1 MQHNAT
7 KKGIFEMETMRLALL
22 DFFSISIASILGAV
36 LVLVSFHNEFFIGF
50 FAYLAAIIMV
60 LFGVYAS
67 KKWSHDAIA
76 HIINI
81 FVTSL
86 VCISFT
92 FNATQILAG
101 LILRHMGG
109 FESQLMNDFAEK
121 YAVLGS
127 EGALLLWSIAT
138 SFSLVFANRWANDKF
153 RKSPTSPK
161 KSSTIEQLCA
171 FILWITSSP
180 TNIVFVA
187 LLLIGSIYLAVVLE
201 DISIFAAAGG
211 PITIIGLFSTI
222 KFTTIEKYLKREELV
237 ANSTGVTGPPLSEE
251 EYKRIITQSQEAA
264 RKRLGLELKSELTG
278 ITLTVFGTLLW
289 AYGVYVPI
297 ITWIE
302 KLLPL
307 TNLKF

>member
-1 MQHNAT
+1 
-7 KKGIFEMETMRLALL
+7 MEAMKRAIKPALL
-22 DFFSISIASILGAV
+22 DFFSISVASILGAV
-36 LVLVSFHNEFFIGF
+36 FVLVSFHNEFFIGF

-60 LFGVYAS
+60 LFGVYAA
-67 KKWSHDAIA
+67 KKWSHDALA
-76 HIINI
+76 HIINA

-121 YAVLGS
+121 YALLGA
-127 EGALLLWSIAT
+127 EGSLLLWTLVT
-138 SFSLVFANRWANDKF
+138 SFSLVLANRLANEKF
-153 RKSPTSPK
+153 IKSTASPNK
-161 KSSTIEQLCA
+161 FSTLEQLCA
-171 FILWITSSP
+171 LILWLTSSP
-180 TNIVFVA
+180 KNVVFVV
-187 LLLIGSIYLAVVLE
+187 LLLIGSIYLAVLHD

-211 PITIIGLFSTI
+211 PITIIGLLSTI

-251 EYKRIITQSQEAA
+251 EYKRIVTQSQEAA
-264 RKRLGLELKSELTG
+264 RKRLGLELRSELTG
-278 ITLTVFGTLLW
+278 IGLTVSGTLLW
-289 AYGVYVPI
+289 AYGIYVPI

-302 KLLPL
+302 KILSLI
-307 TNLKF
+307 N